1 MVLVVKTVSAITPTL
16 AWTSKH
22 KTIWMDGYMYGW
34 IHEERMDRNI
44 VKNCQVIVVKLL
56 DIVVKCILE
65 TSSSF
70 KKYFANV

>member
-44 VKNCQVIVVKLL
+44 VKNC
-56 DIVVKCILE
+56 
-65 TSSSF
+65 
-70 KKYFANV
+70 